1 MRLVSADEI
10 DRALDERGLIA
21 ALRRAF
27 SAPDGTSSAFVA
39 PTRHHHAIGPHG
51 GATHLLMPAWSA
63 GAPGPGAYV
72 GTKIV
77 DVFPGNGRLGLP
89 AVMGVYVL
97 QSGETGAPLA
107 VLDGTRLTHRR
118 TAAVSALGAD
128 LLARPE
134 ASRLL
139 VVGAGALAPF
149 LARAHAAVRPPSHV
163 AVWNHRPAGAERLA
177 ASLRAEGMPAEAAT
191 DLEASVRVADVV
203 CCATLSTAPLVRGDW
218 LAPGQHLDLVGAF
231 TMAMREADDACLA
244 RARVFVDTPAALT
257 EGGEVAIAIRDGAL
271 GEADVLADLAA
282 LCRGIHPGRGGAG
295 EITLF
300 KAVGTAV
307 ADLAAAVAV
316 WDALPAG

>member
-1 MRLVSADEI
+1 MRIVTADEI
-10 DRALDERGLIA
+10 DRALAGRALIE

-27 SAPDGTSSAFVA
+27 SAGDAGFVA
-39 PTRHHHAIGPHG
+39 PTRHHHPIGTAG
-51 GATHLLMPAWSA
+51 GAGATHLLMPAWSA

-77 DVFPGNGRLGLP
+77 DVFPDNGALGLP

-107 VLDGTRLTHRR
+107 VMDGTRLTHRR
-118 TAAVSALGAD
+118 TAAVSALAAD
-128 LLARPE
+128 ILARPD

-139 VVGAGALAPF
+139 LVGAGALAPS
-149 LARAHAAVRPPSHV
+149 LARAHAAVRPPSRI

-177 ASLRAEGMPAEAAT
+177 AALRSEGLPAEAVA
-191 DLEASVRVADVV
+191 DLEAAVRDADIIS
-203 CCATLSTAPLVRGDW
+203 CATLSSAPLIRGGW

-231 TMAMREADDACLA
+231 TMGMREADDACLG

-257 EGGEVAIAIRDGAL
+257 EGGDVAVAIRDGAL
-271 GEADVLADLAA
+271 READVLADLGA
-282 LCRGIHPGRGGAG
+282 LCRGAHPGRGGVD
-295 EITLF
+295 EVTLF
-300 KAVGTAV
+300 KSVGTAV

-316 WDALPAG
+316 WEALSEA